1 MHSTSDFR
9 KGLQVEYNDQAWT
22 ITDFAHV
29 NPGKG
34 ASFTRTKLK
43 NLETGRTVEINFKSG
58 EKLAE
63 PDVAVKEMQYLFND
77 GGSYTFMDQES
88 YDQVTL
94 KNEEM
99 GDSKNYIIESG
110 IVKVTYYKGRAVA
123 VEVPNFVELK
133 VVETQPNIR
142 GDTSGGGGK
151 PAKLE
156 TGLIVQVPFHI
167 AEGNVLKVDTR
178 TGEYVE
184 KVK

>member
-9 KGLQVEYNDQAWT
+9 KGLQVEYNDSAWT

-43 NLETGRTVEINFKSG
+43 NLETGRTIEINFKSG

-63 PDVAVKEMQYLFND
+63 PDVEVAEMQYLFND
-77 GGSYTFMDQES
+77 GGSYTFMDQKS
-88 YDQVTL
+88 FDQVALT
-94 KNEEM
+94 NDEM
-99 GDSKNYIIESG
+99 GDAKNYIIENTV
-110 IVKVTYYKGRAVA
+110 VKVTRYKGRPVA

-133 VVETQPNIR
+133 VVETQPNIK

-156 TGLIVQVPFHI
+156 TGLIVTVPFHI
-167 AEGNVLKVDTR
+167 AEGSILKIDSR
-178 TGEYVE
+178 TGEYIE